1 MIIKNYQRVFRW
13 CLFLLLLLLILIPA
27 PSYGYFATGDN
38 NYPPH
43 VYLNA
48 QGQPEGFD
56 IEVLK
61 LIGEKEKVNFNITLR
76 DWDEAK
82 NAVING
88 KYDVLI
94 GVVKTAEREKYLDF
108 SEPYMESKLVL
119 FVPVENYYIH
129 SLADLKDRRLGVQ
142 KGGLAE
148 EYLKT
153 HYSYLNL
160 YRYNSQ
166 TGALKALA
174 QGTIDAVVGNY
185 YTGLYYL
192 DKEGLTNKIKIVGE
206 PLVTFS
212 YTFAVKK
219 GNTALLNL
227 LNEGIRQLKNSGEM
241 AKLHT
246 KWFGENLFR
255 NKFFFYFYRILA
267 AVLGLLFLS
276 WLVAFYLRL
285 KINKA
290 TRELAEINQKLG
302 KTYENTLR
310 AIVKALE
317 KKESKT
323 AIHTLRV
330 NRIALALGEKLGL
343 SKDEL
348 KVLNWGTLVHDIGK
362 FGISEKI
369 LLKPGPLTA
378 EEYESI
384 KKHPQ
389 YAYDILHD
397 IDYLREAIQT
407 ALYHQEKYDGTG
419 YPYGLKGDEIPLLA
433 RICSVAD
440 ALEAMTADR
449 PYRKGMPLEAAV
461 AEIKKH
467 SGTQFDPRVVDA
479 LLKLN
484 LKELLQEDDQAA

>member
-1 MIIKNYQRVFRW
+1 MILKNYQKIILW
-13 CLFLLLLLLILIPA
+13 CLFFLLLIPS

-61 LIGEKEKVNFNITLR
+61 LIGEKEKVNFNIILQ
-76 DWDEAK
+76 DWDEAR
-82 NAVING
+82 NSVING

-94 GVVKTAEREKYLDF
+94 GVVKTPEREKYLDF

-129 SLADLKDRRLGVQ
+129 SLTDLKDRRLGVQ

-160 YRYNSQ
+160 YRFNSQ

-185 YTGLYYL
+185 YTGMYYL

-206 PLVTFS
+206 PLLTFS
-212 YTFAVKK
+212 YSFAVKK
-219 GNTALLNL
+219 GNTALLSL
-227 LNEGIRQLKNSGEM
+227 LNKGIKQLKSSGEL
-241 AKLHT
+241 AKIHN
-246 KWFGENLFR
+246 KWFGENLVWG
-255 NKFFFYFYRILA
+255 KFFFYFYRVLM

-290 TRELAEINQKLG
+290 TKELSEINQKLG
-302 KTYENTLR
+302 KTYENTIR

-317 KKESKT
+317 KKESNT

-330 NRIALALGEKLGL
+330 NRIAQAIGKKLGL
-343 SKDEL
+343 SEQEL
-348 KVLNWGTLVHDIGK
+348 KILNWGTLLHDIGK
-362 FGISEKI
+362 LGIGDQI
-369 LLKPGPLTA
+369 LLKPGPLTS
-378 EEYESI
+378 EEYEII
-384 KKHPQ
+384 KKHPK

-397 IDYLREAIQT
+397 IDYLREAVQI
-407 ALYHQEKYDGTG
+407 ALYHHEKYDGTG

-449 PYRKGMPLEAAV
+449 PYRKGMTIDAAIE
-461 AEIKKH
+461 EIKKH
-467 SGTQFDPRVVDA
+467 CGTQFDPGWW
-479 LLKLN
+479 KSF
-484 LKELLQEDDQAA
+484 